1 MTRTTRFPRLRWW
14 PAITALALAATA
26 CTVEFS
32 PDDSQARRNIEAL
45 HQRPTSGVTNEP
57 VADGDEDFVL
67 IMERL
72 ATVIAD
78 AFGSGDVELL
88 RTASTQSA
96 QLRFLEV
103 MVSRGQY
110 YSATEA
116 EYSVESVDLWH
127 RLADDRAVV
136 VTQERWGAP
145 AHWYDV
151 WTDEVVLPSSW
162 ASEETRTS
170 LVLLERGPDLRWRVS
185 AAIAVLSD
193 AAWASDPQA
202 VADRVTAGDHEVY
215 PYVAGDGS
223 VCALVVEP
231 LMTHCVSPSD
241 VALLAERPAMAT
253 TRTWTNPAAGKKP
266 GAIAIVEGHDHLEVD
281 GTLVDTVAI
290 GHGLVLAVIE
300 GVTRETKLTAIA
312 PDGETVTIE
321 LPLG

>member
-170 LVLLERGPDLRWRVS
+170 LVLSSVDRTYDGECRQRLRCCRTP
-185 AAIAVLSD
+185 LSIRFTE
-193 AAWASDPQA
+193 QA

-223 VCALVVEP
+223 VWRALP
-231 LMTHCVSPSD
+231 WWSRS
-241 VALLAERPAMAT
+241 
-253 TRTWTNPAAGKKP
+253 
-266 GAIAIVEGHDHLEVD
+266 
-281 GTLVDTVAI
+281 
-290 GHGLVLAVIE
+290 
-300 GVTRETKLTAIA
+300 
-312 PDGETVTIE
+312 
-321 LPLG
+321 